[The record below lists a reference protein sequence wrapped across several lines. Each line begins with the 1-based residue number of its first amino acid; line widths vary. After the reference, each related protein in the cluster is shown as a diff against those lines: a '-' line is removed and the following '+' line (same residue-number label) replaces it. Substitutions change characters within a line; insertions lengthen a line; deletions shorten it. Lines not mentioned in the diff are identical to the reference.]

1 MDFVTYLYNTMTSHA
16 NTMQHPKDD
25 EPPLPSLDAQSFGL
39 AESSKDDPFTN
50 VLQSFLRMTT
60 AGFGGALVGLAL
72 GRNTATARSVV
83 QRGKPYRDAA
93 LPTSW
98 AVACITFTGIVETT
112 HLMAPTRRVLWAEVN
127 PYVAKAIDM
136 TMGGALAGA
145 MFRGAQIRS
154 ANSPAPMVT
163 PRIMAG
169 LGPGLL
175 LGLVAGVL
183 QAGLEYVV
191 DEVERVEEEK
201 KRLRREEMRRQIMD
215 AQRIARENLEAE
227 IAALDAKELAEAEQL
242 AREEEEAATIEAA
255 KNRRPWWKVW

>member
-1 MDFVTYLYNTMTSHA
+1 MTSNA
-16 NTMQHPKDD
+16 NTLQQPKDD
-25 EPPLPSLDAQSFGL
+25 EPPLPSLDPQALGL

-50 VLQSFLRMTT
+50 VLNSVLRMTT

-83 QRGKPYRDAA
+83 QRGKPYRDAS
-93 LPTSW
+93 LPASW
-98 AVACITFTGIVETT
+98 AVACITFTAIVETT
-112 HLMAPTRRVLWAEVN
+112 HLMAPTRRVLWPEVN
-127 PYVAKAIDM
+127 PYFGKAIDM
-136 TMGGALAGA
+136 TMGGGLAGA

-154 ANSPAPMVT
+154 ANSTNPIVA

-183 QAGLEYVV
+183 QAGLEYAV

-201 KRLRREEMRRQIMD
+201 KRLRRVEMRRQIME

-227 IAALDAKELAEAEQL
+227 IAALDAKELAEAAEQ